1 MLNQISLLGT
11 GDGLALGNM
20 LYLLVAFAFL
30 MVLVKKFAWG
40 PVTQMMDE
48 RAKRVAHD
56 LDSAEEARIEAQAL
70 QQERQAALVAARNDA
85 NRIIADAKAAGT
97 AQMEQIVAEA
107 QTKAQ
112 DVQTQA
118 AAQIAQDRQEA
129 LNAAKN
135 DVAELSITIAQKMMQ
150 KELDIQEQK
159 ALIDAYIDGLGAQA
173 NGKQQ

>member
-1 MLNQISLLGT
+1 MLNQFSLLGT

-20 LYLLVAFAFL
+20 LFLLVAFAFL
-30 MVLVKKFAWG
+30 MVLVKIFAWG

-85 NRIIADAKAAGT
+85 NRIIADAKAAGI
-97 AQMEQIVAEA
+97 AQMEQIVADA
-107 QTKAQ
+107 QAKAQ
-112 DVQTQA
+112 VVQEQA
-118 AAQIAQDRQEA
+118 ATQIAQDRQEA
-129 LNAAKN
+129 LNTAKN